1 MKINRDKR
9 QHTYIKR
16 QIEGNIEK
24 FLTDPEILV
33 LRGPRQAGK
42 TTLIKNISRQL
53 PQENVFYFTFED
65 ELMKN
70 KFETNPQEFINF
82 YATDSTQKYFFLLDE
97 VQYLS
102 QAGKQLKLIF
112 DLFPHVKLIVT
123 GSSTLDLNQ
132 LGQYLVGRAIYFEIM
147 PFSFDEFLETKD
159 QKLLIEYKKK
169 KLDLDHPQVTN
180 SIFIDELNKN
190 LREYITYGG
199 YPRVVLETDLQKK
212 QVLLRNIFSTYVE
225 KDIIQLFGPKHRH
238 HLLSVLKYLGI
249 NLGQLLQ
256 YESLGNAVNL
266 NYPQVKEVLDILAQT
281 YVIQSLHPF
290 HKNQTTE
297 LKKNPKL
304 YFIDLGMRNVLL
316 DKFEFDDKEYGYL
329 LENFVLNQFKDQKV
343 KFWRTTA
350 KAEVDFVLTQEII
363 PLEVKTKA
371 KVTRSLRSFVDT
383 YQPRIGL
390 ITDLTNSKE
399 ELIGKSKIFITP
411 VALI

>member
-9 QHTYIKR
+9 QYTYIKR
-16 QIEGNIEK
+16 QIEGNVEK

-42 TTLIKNISRQL
+42 TTLIKNISLQL

-65 ELMKN
+65 ELIKN

-169 KLDLDHPQVTN
+169 KFNLDHPQVTN

-281 YVIQSLHPF
+281 YIIQSLHPF

-329 LENFVLNQFKDQKV
+329 LENFILNQFKDQKV

-371 KVTRSLRSFVDT
+371 KVTRSFRSFVDT